1 MHHALLTVALLCA
14 GQELEPRRWTH
25 LPVGTNIAGAGYLYT
40 DADLDFEP
48 ALRIDDTELV
58 LHTILASYNRYFGL
72 LERTARLDVRVPFH
86 YGVWEGLLNGE
97 PATVR
102 RDGLSDPV
110 IRFSLSFVGAP
121 ALEGE
126 EFQAY
131 RKEHE
136 DRTVIGAGLALRV
149 PLGEYMDDKLINLGE
164 NRFTLE
170 PQLGAVHYLGP
181 WSFELTGS
189 VSLYTANDDFFD
201 GRRLEQDPLYA
212 LQAHVVRSFE
222 PGLWVAAGAAY
233 GHAGET
239 EINGA
244 GLDDERGRLL
254 YGVSAGFSAASTHA
268 FRVGYLRQESF
279 RRLGGDAHTLLLSWA
294 IVF

>member
-1 MHHALLTVALLCA
+1 MHPALLTVALLCA
-14 GQELEPRRWTH
+14 QELEPRRWTH
-25 LPVGTNIAGAGYLYT
+25 LPVGTNIAGVGYLHT
-40 DADLDFEP
+40 DGDLDVEP
-48 ALRIDDTELV
+48 ALRIEEAEV
-58 LHTILASYNRYFGL
+58 ELHTVVASYSRYFGL
-72 LERTARLDVRVPFH
+72 AGWTARLDAKVPLH
-86 YGVWEGLLNGE
+86 YGVWDGLLNGE
-97 PATVR
+97 PTTVR

-110 IRFSLSFVGAP
+110 LRFSLSFAGAP

-126 EFQAY
+126 DFRAY
-131 RKEHE
+131 RQAHP
-136 DRTVIGAGLALRV
+136 DRAVIGAGLALRV

-170 PQLGAVHYLGP
+170 PQLGAVQHLGP

-189 VSLYTANDDFFD
+189 ASFYSANDDFF
-201 GRRLEQDPLYA
+201 GGNRLEQDPLWA

-233 GHAGET
+233 GRAGET
-239 EINGA
+239 EINGE

-254 YGVSAGFSAASTHA
+254 YGLSAGVSAASTHA
-268 FRVGYLRQESF
+268 IRVGYLRQESF
-279 RRLGGDAHTLLLSWA
+279 RNLGGDSHSLLLTWA